1 MTQTNLL
8 ELAKQGD
15 PDAIAA
21 LLARQFQPKGIT
33 VTATLEEKC
42 LYLAIAA
49 AKVPKQTTFSNY
61 LHQSLDKL
69 TPQAIHRVEIS
80 GYKQGDSHSSWSEEF
95 SLSVPS
101 IPSPISPSWASLA
114 FYYQFWGYI
123 QRCFSFLK
131 LNFEL
136 RREKEKKRKEMET
149 WGEEWE
155 IDALS
160 VSSSPHIPP
169 TPLSQKPLWRQW
181 LVVNMSGGAIYLVLQ
196 QILLF
201 LGIVPSLYRN
211 TTLGIFLGILTIALA
226 QSALL
231 QKRLSLGGWW
241 IPATLGGLGAGAIA
255 QPFLPPPLGVG
266 VGIIASTLMQWWVLR
281 KSIEQDLLWIWGNL
295 LGLVAGVGIVSG
307 IMSVL
312 KAANTRQHVEET
324 VMGNGQFLFVIILG
338 FLIFSSIQGLIMG
351 RLLPDIS
358 QRRQKPARS
367 LQESRFATLWGLT
380 VTLGFFLFLTIA
392 DMGGSGIDALLG
404 HGFYGCVIGLGAG
417 GLQSLLLQQKLV
429 GRDNVRDRWILATML
444 GYSLFFG
451 LSGLVGVKLE
461 FLALFL
467 SLGGAIVGALQ
478 WRWVLWKQLPR
489 SHWWIA
495 AMTLGGLLTGFS
507 HNGLSGGLI
516 AGGMMIWL
524 LQGRSDV

>member
-1 MTQTNLL
+1 
-8 ELAKQGD
+8 
-15 PDAIAA
+15 
-21 LLARQFQPKGIT
+21 
-33 VTATLEEKC
+33 
-42 LYLAIAA
+42 
-49 AKVPKQTTFSNY
+49 
-61 LHQSLDKL
+61 
-69 TPQAIHRVEIS
+69 
-80 GYKQGDSHSSWSEEF
+80 QGDSHPSWREEF
-95 SLSVPS
+95 SFSVPAILPDLS
-101 IPSPISPSWASLA
+101 SPIPLSTTPLAFLGWLLKNRPNSPFPSWQTHLQTLFS
-114 FYYQFWGYI
+114 QFPKDI
-123 QRCFSFLK
+123 QWSYRFLK
-131 LNFEL
+131 LNFKRRKEEDKTSEEKEEWEKKEE
-136 RREKEKKRKEMET
+136 REKEEK
-149 WGEEWE
+149 WN
-155 IDALS
+155 IDVPT
-160 VSSSPHIPP
+160 VSPNPYISTPFQPSSI
-169 TPLSQKPLWRQW
+169 SQKPLWRQW
-181 LVVNMSGGAIYLVLQ
+181 LVVNISGGAIFLVLQ
-196 QILLF
+196 QIFLF

-211 TTLGIFLGILTIALA
+211 TTLGLFLGTLTIALA

-266 VGIIASTLMQWWVLR
+266 VGIITSTLMQWWVLR

-312 KAANTRQHVEET
+312 KAANTRQHFQET
-324 VMGNGQFLFVIILG
+324 AMGNGQFLFVIILG

-367 LQESRFATLWGLT
+367 RQESRFATLWGLT
-380 VTLGFFLFLTIA
+380 VTLGFFLFVTLA

-404 HGFYGCVIGLGAG
+404 HGFYGCVIGLVAG

-429 GRDNVRDRWILATML
+429 GRGNSRDRWILATTI

-451 LSGLVGVKLE
+451 LSGLVGVKPE

-478 WRWVLWKQLPR
+478 WRWALRKQLPR

-507 HNGLSGGLI
+507 RNGLSGGLI